1 MRLSVFEM
9 WRSTLA
15 IKILLVVIGFMVF
28 SFGITGLW
36 VGIGIA
42 LLLAGALMVFRQGQS
57 AGHEACAVSKSVAAI
72 GADKA
77 DKKMLSQ
84 MWSVSNG
91 VRAIF
96 AGAAVSYTI
105 NAIYIIL
112 SVVHAPE
119 IATFVSRLVSWVIT
133 MPYWPIIAAWHETYE
148 FLTTDVILVLM
159 ISPFILPLVQ
169 FAGYM
174 QGPKLWKKTEQAMVD
189 GRRRAKARSRI
200 VKKNKLPRSMRP
212 EI

>member
-1 MRLSVFEM
+1 MSVFEM

-36 VGIGIA
+36 VGVGIA

-57 AGHEACAVSKSVAAI
+57 AGHEACAASKSVAAI

-91 VRAIF
+91 VRSIF

-119 IATFVSRLVSWVIT
+119 IASFISRLVSWVIT

>member
-1 MRLSVFEM
+1 MSVFEM

-36 VGIGIA
+36 VGVGIA

-119 IATFVSRLVSWVIT
+119 IATFISRLVSWVIT

>member
-1 MRLSVFEM
+1 MSVFEM

-57 AGHEACAVSKSVAAI
+57 AGHEACAASKSVAAI

-112 SVVHAPE
+112 SVVHASE

>member
-1 MRLSVFEM
+1 MSVFEM

-91 VRAIF
+91 VRSIF

-148 FLTTDVILVLM
+148 FLTTDIILVLM

>member
-1 MRLSVFEM
+1 MSVFEM

-91 VRAIF
+91 VRSIF

-119 IATFVSRLVSWVIT
+119 IATFISRLVSWVIT

-148 FLTTDVILVLM
+148 FLTTDIILVLM

>member
-1 MRLSVFEM
+1 M

-200 VKKNKLPRSMRP
+200 VKKK
-212 EI
+212 

>member
-1 MRLSVFEM
+1 MERVER
-9 WRSTLA
+9 RSLD
-15 IKILLVVIGFMVF
+15 LRGRGGFVYDQRDLYH
-28 SFGITGLW
+28 SFGRSRAGDWDVHIAPGF
-36 VGIGIA
+36 VGDHDA
-42 LLLAGALMVFRQGQS
+42 VLA
-57 AGHEACAVSKSVAAI
+57 
-72 GADKA
+72 
-77 DKKMLSQ
+77 
-84 MWSVSNG
+84 
-91 VRAIF
+91 
-96 AGAAVSYTI
+96 
-105 NAIYIIL
+105 
-112 SVVHAPE
+112 
-119 IATFVSRLVSWVIT
+119 
-133 MPYWPIIAAWHETYE
+133 IIAAWHETYE

>member
-1 MRLSVFEM
+1 MSVFEM

-36 VGIGIA
+36 VGVGIA

-57 AGHEACAVSKSVAAI
+57 AGHEACAASKSVAAI

-91 VRAIF
+91 VRSIF

>member
-1 MRLSVFEM
+1 MSVFEM

-36 VGIGIA
+36 VGVGIA

-91 VRAIF
+91 VRSIF

-119 IATFVSRLVSWVIT
+119 IATFISRLVSWVIT

>member
-1 MRLSVFEM
+1 MSVFEM

-28 SFGITGLW
+28 SFGVTGLW

-91 VRAIF
+91 VRSIF

-148 FLTTDVILVLM
+148 FLTTDIILVLM

>member
-1 MRLSVFEM
+1 MSVFEM

>member
-1 MRLSVFEM
+1 MSVFEM

-57 AGHEACAVSKSVAAI
+57 AGHEACAASKSVAAI

-91 VRAIF
+91 VRSIF

-119 IATFVSRLVSWVIT
+119 IATFISRLVSWVIT

>member
-1 MRLSVFEM
+1 MSVFEM

-57 AGHEACAVSKSVAAI
+57 AGHEACAASKSVAAI

-91 VRAIF
+91 VRSIF

>member
-1 MRLSVFEM
+1 MSVFEM

-91 VRAIF
+91 VRSIF

>member
-1 MRLSVFEM
+1 MSVFEM

-119 IATFVSRLVSWVIT
+119 IATFISRLVSWVIT

>member
-1 MRLSVFEM
+1 M

-36 VGIGIA
+36 VGVGVA

>member
-1 MRLSVFEM
+1 MSVFEM

-36 VGIGIA
+36 VGVGIA

-119 IATFVSRLVSWVIT
+119 IATFVSRLISWVIT

>member
-1 MRLSVFEM
+1 MSVFEM

-57 AGHEACAVSKSVAAI
+57 AGHEACAASKSVAAI

-119 IATFVSRLVSWVIT
+119 IATFISRLVSWVIT

-148 FLTTDVILVLM
+148 FLTTDIILVLM

>member
-1 MRLSVFEM
+1 MSVFEM

-57 AGHEACAVSKSVAAI
+57 AGHEACAASKSVAAI

-91 VRAIF
+91 VRSIF

-112 SVVHAPE
+112 SIVHAPE
-119 IATFVSRLVSWVIT
+119 IATFISRLVSWVIT

>member
-1 MRLSVFEM
+1 MSVFEM

-91 VRAIF
+91 VRSIF

-119 IATFVSRLVSWVIT
+119 IATFISRLVSWVIT

>member
-1 MRLSVFEM
+1 MSVFEM

-57 AGHEACAVSKSVAAI
+57 AGHEACAASKSVAAI

-91 VRAIF
+91 VRSIF

-112 SVVHAPE
+112 SVVHAPA
-119 IATFVSRLVSWVIT
+119 IATFISRLVSWVIT

>member
-1 MRLSVFEM
+1 MSVFEM

-36 VGIGIA
+36 VGVGIA

>member
-1 MRLSVFEM
+1 MSVFEM

-57 AGHEACAVSKSVAAI
+57 AGHEACAASKSVAAI

-91 VRAIF
+91 VRSIF

-200 VKKNKLPRSMRP
+200 VKKNKLPRSKRP

>member
-1 MRLSVFEM
+1 MLSVFLM

-57 AGHEACAVSKSVAAI
+57 AGHEACAASKSVAAI

-91 VRAIF
+91 VRSIF

-200 VKKNKLPRSMRP
+200 VK
-212 EI
+212 

>member
-1 MRLSVFEM
+1 MSVFEM

-57 AGHEACAVSKSVAAI
+57 AGHEACAASKSVAAI

-91 VRAIF
+91 VRSIF

-119 IATFVSRLVSWVIT
+119 IATFISRLVSWVIT

-148 FLTTDVILVLM
+148 FLTTDIILVLM

>member
-1 MRLSVFEM
+1 MSVFEM

-36 VGIGIA
+36 VGVGIA

-57 AGHEACAVSKSVAAI
+57 AGHEACAASKSVAAI

-91 VRAIF
+91 VRSIF

-119 IATFVSRLVSWVIT
+119 IATFISRLVSWVIT

>member
-1 MRLSVFEM
+1 MSVFEM

-72 GADKA
+72 GADQA

-91 VRAIF
+91 VRSIF

-119 IATFVSRLVSWVIT
+119 IATFISRLVSWVIT

>member
-1 MRLSVFEM
+1 MNVTEM

-15 IKILLVVIGFMVF
+15 IKVLLVVLGFMVF
-28 SFGITGLW
+28 SFGVTGLW

-42 LLLAGALMVFRQGQS
+42 LLLGGCLMVFRQGQT
-57 AGHEACAVSKSVAAI
+57 AGHEACAVSKSVQNV
-72 GADKA
+72 GLDKA

-96 AGAAVSYTI
+96 AGAVFSYSI
-105 NAIYIIL
+105 NAIYIIIML
-112 SVVHAPE
+112 VGAPVMVQ
-119 IATFVSRLVSWVIT
+119 FVARLVSWAVT
-133 MPYWPIIAAWHETYE
+133 MPYWPLIAAWHETYE
-148 FLTTDVILVLM
+148 FLTTDIILVLM
-159 ISPFILPLVQ
+159 ISPFILPLFQ
-169 FAGYM
+169 FWGYM
-174 QGPKLWKKTEQAMVD
+174 QGPKLWKKTEQAMAD

-200 VKKNKLPRSMRP
+200 VKKNKLPRTMKP

>member
-1 MRLSVFEM
+1 MSVFEM

-36 VGIGIA
+36 VGVGIA

-91 VRAIF
+91 VRSIF

>member
-1 MRLSVFEM
+1 MSVFEM

-36 VGIGIA
+36 VGVGIA

-57 AGHEACAVSKSVAAI
+57 AGHEACAASKSVAAI

>member
-1 MRLSVFEM
+1 M

-36 VGIGIA
+36 VGVGIA

-133 MPYWPIIAAWHETYE
+133 MPYWPIIAAWHN
-148 FLTTDVILVLM
+148 
-159 ISPFILPLVQ
+159 PLPTKNASSTS
-169 FAGYM
+169 AGVVVSSN
-174 QGPKLWKKTEQAMVD
+174 QKNG
-189 GRRRAKARSRI
+189 KANTARPTAP
-200 VKKNKLPRSMRP
+200 PR
-212 EI
+212 

>member
-1 MRLSVFEM
+1 M

-57 AGHEACAVSKSVAAI
+57 AGHEACAASKSVAAI

-91 VRAIF
+91 VRSIF

-148 FLTTDVILVLM
+148 FLTTDIILVLM